1 MRFWSKGLGEREL
14 VIDLSR
20 GNMTR
25 EDGKVVMRGIIAE
38 PVSWNYEVTL
48 FDEDIRGILRVML
61 SLQALL
67 YFLKNLPGVVTF
79 FVRLIKRDYGFKPT
93 ESKPGEKKPEEK
105 KPAEAKAG
113 HGAAS

>member
-20 GNMTR
+20 GNLTR
-25 EDGKVVMRGIIAE
+25 EEGKVCMRGIIVE
-38 PVSWNYEVTL
+38 PVAWNYEVTL
-48 FDEDIRGILRVML
+48 FPEDVRGILRVML
-61 SLQALL
+61 SPQALL
-67 YFLKNLPGVVTF
+67 YFFKNIPGVVTF
-79 FVRLIKRDYGFKPT
+79 FVRLVKRDYGFKPA
-93 ESKPGEKKPEEK
+93 EAKPGEKKPEEK

>member
-25 EDGKVVMRGIIAE
+25 EEGKVVMRGVIAE
-38 PVSWNYEVTL
+38 PVAWNYEVTL
-48 FDEDIRGILRVML
+48 FDEDVRGILRVML
-61 SLQALL
+61 SAQALL
-67 YFLKNLPGVVTF
+67 YFLKNIPGVLTF
-79 FVRLIKRDYGFKPT
+79 FVRLVKRDYGSKPT
-93 ESKPGEKKPEEK
+93 EAKQEGKKPEEK

-113 HGAAS
+113 RGAAS

>member
-20 GNMTR
+20 GNLTR
-25 EDGKVVMRGIIAE
+25 EEGKIFMRGVITE
-38 PVSWNYEVTL
+38 PVAWNYEVTL

-61 SLQALL
+61 SPQALI
-67 YFLKNLPGVVTF
+67 YFLKNLPGAFTF
-79 FVRLIKRDYGFKPT
+79 IIRLIKRDYGFKPA
-93 ESKPGEKKPEEK
+93 EAKHGDKKMEEK

-113 HGAAS
+113 HGAGS